1 MKNFRYLLILLNL
14 SILFAQE
21 DNDKVVDSL
30 FREDQF
36 YTTVTY
42 NLLQNTPSDFNQHS
56 LSSGVSFGFLR
67 DMPINK
73 NRTWALAL
81 GLGYAYNNIKNN
93 IKIDNTSQQL
103 NYSIDNTFDNNKL
116 VFHEL
121 EVPFEIRWRNATFQS
136 HKFWRIYTGF
146 KASYLFASKS
156 DFSSPT
162 ENYKLKNISDL
173 NKLKFGSYLAVGNNT
188 VNLYAFYSFTPLF
201 DNVTISN
208 QKLEMNSF
216 KIGLIFYIL

>member
-1 MKNFRYLLILLNL
+1 MKNFRYLFILFNL
-14 SILFAQE
+14 SVLFAQE

>member
-1 MKNFRYLLILLNL
+1 MKNFRYLFILLNL
-14 SILFAQE
+14 SVLFAQE
-21 DNDKVVDSL
+21 DNNKVVDSL

-121 EVPFEIRWRNATFQS
+121 EVPFEIRWRNAAFQS

-162 ENYKLKNISDL
+162 ENFKLKNISDL
-173 NKLKFGSYLAVGNNT
+173 NKLKFGSYLALGNNT

-201 DNVTISN
+201 DNVIISN